1 MQLIISFIP
10 FIIISIIHL
19 YACFYQKL
27 SLRFK
32 TKPFLLLSLIV
43 IYFLISTPNEP
54 LVISALLT
62 SFLGDVLL
70 IFHKVFWFGVVSF
83 WISDWLYACKLYS
96 LLQTYKLIEQN
107 KMIVSLMLIYL
118 FSYVMIPY
126 KSLFP
131 SLGKLKALTFIFGIP
146 LITNNMLA
154 LMNLLI
160 NGMNVANLM
169 MFIGT
174 TFYMVSDY
182 TLIRGLFK
190 SKIQNETFYIMG
202 TYILAQ
208 GSLVYGIIAKDL

>member
-1 MQLIISFIP
+1 MQLLLSFIP
-10 FIIISIIHL
+10 YLIISIIHL
-19 YACFYQKL
+19 YACYYQKL

-32 TKPFLLLSLIV
+32 TKPFLLLSLI
-43 IYFLISTPNEP
+43 ITYFLISPHNEP
-54 LVISALLT
+54 LVIAAMLT

-70 IFHKVFWFGVVSF
+70 IFKKVFWFGVVSF
-83 WISDWLYACKLYS
+83 WISDWLYACKLYT

-107 KMIVSLMLIYL
+107 KMIISLILIYL
-118 FSYVMIPY
+118 FMYVMIPY
-126 KSLFP
+126 KSLFN
-131 SLGKLKALTFIFGIP
+131 SLGKLKALAFVFGLP

-154 LMNLLI
+154 LVNVMLNGI
-160 NGMNVANLM
+160 NIANVM

-190 SKIQNETFYIMG
+190 SKINHESFYIMG

-208 GSLVYGIIAKDL
+208 GGLVYGIIAKGL